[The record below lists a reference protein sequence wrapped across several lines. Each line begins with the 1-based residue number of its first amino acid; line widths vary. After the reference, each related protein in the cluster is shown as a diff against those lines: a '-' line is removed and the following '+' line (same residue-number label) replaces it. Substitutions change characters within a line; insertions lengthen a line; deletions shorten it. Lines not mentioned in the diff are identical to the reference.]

1 MIKIDVIPRIAREDL
16 IRLTFSS
23 PRNDETVSKENQV
36 RKIVVKP
43 VIIRQKKMLQAESFT
58 EKQAFQKNIAFEELA
73 RFTEDQMD
81 RFAEINA
88 QLPDRHVLVRISKK
102 GKIFFQEKKEENQAP
117 EKVSVQNREKKYLLR
132 PEEMSAPLI
141 DLGVITKDG
150 KIVQSKYD
158 KFRQINRFVEMI
170 DDGIEADITSLNII
184 DFGCGKSYL
193 TFVLYEYLT
202 KVRNIQVQMVGLDLK
217 EDVIRKCNEI
227 AESYGYS
234 GLHFEVGDIAGFD
247 PPFKVDLVISLH
259 ACDTATDLA
268 LANAVNWDTERIY
281 SVPCCQHELNAQMK
295 AGSFGSLSQYGLFKE
310 RFAAL
315 LTDALRAD
323 LLRASGYTVDVLEF
337 VDMSHSPKN
346 VLLRARKIRSRNIG
360 KMAAGKA
367 LLRAKEAMETYQ
379 VDPMLYE
386 LLFGSGKEEEQHE

>member
-346 VLLRARKIRSRNIG
+346 VLLRARKIRSRNTG

>member
-1 MIKIDVIPRIAREDL
+1 MIKDDVIPRIAREDL

-23 PRNDETVSKENQV
+23 PRNEEAVSKEKQV
-36 RKIVVKP
+36 RKIVLRP
-43 VIIRQKKMLQAESFT
+43 VMIRQKKMLQAESFT
-58 EKQAFQKNIAFEELA
+58 EKQAFQKNISFEELA
-73 RFTEDQMD
+73 RFTEEQMD

-88 QLPDRHVLVRISKK
+88 QLPESHVLVRISKK

-117 EKVSVQNREKKYLLR
+117 KTVSVQNREKKYLLR

-150 KIVQSKYD
+150 KIVRSKYD

-170 DDGIEADITSLNII
+170 DDGIEADVTSLNII

-202 KVRNIQVQMVGLDLK
+202 KVRSIQVQMVGLDLK

-227 AESYGYS
+227 AVSYGYS
-234 GLHFEVGDIAGFD
+234 GLHFEVGDIAGFH

-268 LANAVNWDTERIY
+268 LANAVKWDTERIN

-295 AGSFGSLSQYGLFKE
+295 TGSFGSLSQYGLFKE

-315 LTDALRAD
+315 LTDAIRAD

-337 VDMSHSPKN
+337 VDLAHSPKN
-346 VLLRARKIRSRNIG
+346 VLLRARKIRSRNTG

-367 LLRAKEAMETYQ
+367 LLRVKDAMETYQ

-386 LLFGSGKEEEQHE
+386 LLFGSGKEEGQHE